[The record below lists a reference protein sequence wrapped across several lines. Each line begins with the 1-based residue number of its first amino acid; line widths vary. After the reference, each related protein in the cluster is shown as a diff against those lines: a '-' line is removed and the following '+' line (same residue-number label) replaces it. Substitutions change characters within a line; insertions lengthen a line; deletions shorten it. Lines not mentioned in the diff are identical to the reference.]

1 MAHPSAQPAQA
12 LTEALARLNKALETL
27 ENRVDATKD
36 AMARAKNPA
45 AEVQRMANDRA
56 RLAQQLDDSQA
67 RAEHLAKTNSEVSRR
82 LVSAME
88 TVRQVLDE

>member
-36 AMARAKNPA
+36 AMARAQNPA
-45 AEVQRMANDRA
+45 AEVQRMADDRA

-67 RAEHLAKTNSEVSRR
+67 RAEQLAKTNSEVSRR